1 MSHWLKYYT
10 ETAFNN
16 IQDTDWIDDKYA
28 TKLTEKF
35 NAYFG
40 SCKTVE
46 EIKELLQFANN
57 MPRSL
62 CWVIVQSNKG
72 LIEE

>member
-1 MSHWLKYYT
+1 MSHWLKNYT
-10 ETAFNN
+10 ETAFQN
-16 IQDTDWIDDKYA
+16 IQDTDWIDEKYA
-28 TKLTEKF
+28 TKLTERF
-35 NAYFG
+35 NAYF
-40 SCKTVE
+40 SSYKTVE

-62 CWVIVQSNKG
+62 CWVIVQSNKS